1 MRAEEMNRTLEQ
13 RMLYTAEEGSD
24 NEEDEDDWE
33 NEKFVKLEVYR
44 FFFNTLTVVFSEFF
58 QCPPF
63 SHDSHL
69 IVCFSV

>member
-1 MRAEEMNRTLEQ
+1 MRAEKMNRTLEQ

-44 FFFNTLTVVFSEFF
+44 FFFNTL
-58 QCPPF
+58 
-63 SHDSHL
+63 
-69 IVCFSV
+69 I